1 MTTTLN
7 FKNIKIEILDG
18 IHYETNPIKEFIL
31 NETDDEF
38 HSMRVGEEDFN
49 FSEIKKQILDFINNW
64 ATFDYWSSE
73 LIYNSKLL
81 KFYEEHEDFINNYMY
96 EQSEEQGISY
106 TQLLDSINRDGTK
119 ITDIDD
125 IKIYSTIYTIESN
138 SYTLHEELY
147 SFLKEVK

>member
-1 MTTTLN
+1 MTTTIQN
-7 FKNIKIEILDG
+7 QNTKIEILDG
-18 IHYETNPIKEFIL
+18 IHYETNKIKEFIL
-31 NETDDEF
+31 TEVNDDFYTDFSTDSLLGFNELK
-38 HSMRVGEEDFN
+38 SR
-49 FSEIKKQILDFINNW
+49 ILEGINNW
-64 ATFDYWSSE
+64 STFDYWSSE

-96 EQSEEQGISY
+96 QQSEEQGISY